1 VTFWEIISAASEFC
15 SGKDKILIYTGY
27 GIQWEQKLNA
37 IAIYVGGTTLTST
50 IEGLSIAG
58 STSLETLF
66 TPTLDLEY
74 LINGMPL
81 TKKQIPITPD
91 GLPTPAVITRAIINR
106 LGIPYFVI
114 DSGLYYKARVPHI
127 ALPSSKPGNNIMER
141 NALTY
146 GTSENIFNESRKIGE
161 LLSRNQDVIIIGESI
176 PGGTT
181 TAAAIME
188 GLGFKAVEYV
198 SSASPENPR
207 ELKRSIIRKALSR
220 IKKEDL
226 FYIIDEVGDPV
237 HISLAGLAV
246 GSCTNAREVLLAGGT
261 QMGAVISILSKLGQ
275 LDSEKIKIATTKWI
289 LEDKW
294 SDIFSL
300 VHQIDRNIKIISSN
314 VDFMDSKYKGLKMY
328 EKGFVKEGV
337 GAGGTMILAER
348 LGVPV
353 HKIKSYIYNE
363 YERLESLGNG

>member
-1 VTFWEIISAASEFC
+1 MNV
-15 SGKDKILIYTGY
+15 
-27 GIQWEQKLNA
+27 

-50 IEGLSIAG
+50 IEGLSTAG

-74 LINGMPL
+74 LINGIPL
-81 TKKQIPITPD
+81 TKKQIPITPS
-91 GLPTPAVITRAIINR
+91 GLPTPAVITRAVVNR
-106 LGIPYFVI
+106 LRIPYVII
-114 DSGLYYKARVPHI
+114 DSGLYYKAKVPHI
-127 ALPSSKPGNNIMER
+127 ALPSSRPGSNIMER

-220 IKKEDL
+220 IKKEDP

-246 GSCTNAREVLLAGGT
+246 GSCANAREVILAGGT
-261 QMGAVISILSKLGQ
+261 QMGAVVSILSKLGQ
-275 LDSEKIKIATTKWI
+275 LDTGKIRVATTKWI
-289 LEDKW
+289 LEDKG

-300 VHQIDRNIKIISSN
+300 IHQIDRDVKIIGSN
-314 VDFMDSKYKGLKMY
+314 VDFMDSKHKGLKMY

-337 GAGGTMILAER
+337 GAGGTMVLAER

-353 HKIKSYIYNE
+353 HKIKGYIYNE
-363 YERLESLGNG
+363 YERLERLDKG